1 MSYNLVINGSNVV
14 NALKNTYRYDFINGT
29 FQIAEG
35 SEIMITS
42 LQIPYSWFNITTR
55 NNNNDFRF
63 HWPSPNVQSITL
75 TNGGSGYQTAP
86 SVQIVG
92 ANTTQAT
99 ATCTIAGPVSSFT
112 ITTGGTGYQAV
123 SGLLI
128 SGGGGSGAT
137 ATIVRTGTTITGVT
151 ITNPGSGYTSPPTV
165 TITSSVGF
173 LNVLA
178 GGTGYTATATV
189 QITGGGGI
197 GAAGSVTVVG
207 GVITALTITNPGSCY
222 TSAPT
227 VVINPIGGGTGANA
241 SATLNGSGANITA
254 VINGVVNSL
263 TLTSDGSGYGT
274 VLPTVQFTGANVT
287 PATASV
293 SIYKQ
298 NNLTLP
304 DGFYTTT
311 SLNSYIQQFCVS
323 NGFYLIENS
332 TQNNLYYINVLF
344 NDTYYANQII
354 LKTVPTALPAG
365 FTDPANWAGYP
376 AATLTPYVE
385 ILGTNHFGKFLG
397 FTPGNYGILS
407 TAGGLPTVAYSVNSN
422 QTPVGSTVN
431 SLVIR
436 CSLVNNNVSAQT
448 DIIDAFAI
456 SGNFGRNL
464 NFNNNIEK
472 WIKLN
477 AGRYSSFTV
486 SIVDQNMNDIEIL
499 DSNILINFIRRTRK

>member
-1 MSYNLVINGSNVV
+1 VTVV
-14 NALKNTYRYDFINGT
+14 GGVVTAL
-29 FQIAEG
+29 
-35 SEIMITS
+35 
-42 LQIPYSWFNITTR
+42 
-55 NNNNDFRF
+55 
-63 HWPSPNVQSITL
+63 
-75 TNGGSGYQTAP
+75 
-86 SVQIVG
+86 
-92 ANTTQAT
+92 
-99 ATCTIAGPVSSFT
+99 T
-112 ITTGGTGYQAV
+112 ITA
-123 SGLLI
+123 
-128 SGGGGSGAT
+128 
-137 ATIVRTGTTITGVT
+137 
-151 ITNPGSGYTSPPTV
+151 PGSGYTSAPTV
-165 TITSSVGF
+165 TI
-173 LNVLA
+173 
-178 GGTGYTATATV
+178 
-189 QITGGGGI
+189 
-197 GAAGSVTVVG
+197 
-207 GVITALTITNPGSCY
+207 NP
-222 TSAPT
+222 
-227 VVINPIGGGTGANA
+227 VGGGTGATA
-241 SATLNGSGANITA
+241 TATLNGSGANITA
-254 VINGVVNSL
+254 VINGAVNSL
-263 TLTSDGSGYGT
+263 TLTSAGSGYGT

-354 LKTVPTALPAG
+354 LKPVPTALPGG
-365 FTDPANWAGYP
+365 FTAPANWAGYP

-385 ILGTNHFGKFLG
+385 ILSTNHFGKFLG

-456 SGNFGRNL
+456 SGQFWQK
-464 NFNNNIEK
+464 FK
-472 WIKLN
+472 
-477 AGRYSSFTV
+477 F
-486 SIVDQNMNDIEIL
+486 
-499 DSNILINFIRRTRK
+499 

>member
-1 MSYNLVINGSNVV
+1 VEELVQ
-14 NALKNTYRYDFINGT
+14 L
-29 FQIAEG
+29 
-35 SEIMITS
+35 
-42 LQIPYSWFNITTR
+42 P
-55 NNNNDFRF
+55 
-63 HWPSPNVQSITL
+63 
-75 TNGGSGYQTAP
+75 
-86 SVQIVG
+86 
-92 ANTTQAT
+92 
-99 ATCTIAGPVSSFT
+99 
-112 ITTGGTGYQAV
+112 
-123 SGLLI
+123 
-128 SGGGGSGAT
+128 
-137 ATIVRTGTTITGVT
+137 
-151 ITNPGSGYTSPPTV
+151 
-165 TITSSVGF
+165 
-173 LNVLA
+173 
-178 GGTGYTATATV
+178 TATV
-189 QITGGGGI
+189 
-197 GAAGSVTVVG
+197 
-207 GVITALTITNPGSCY
+207 
-222 TSAPT
+222 
-227 VVINPIGGGTGANA
+227 
-241 SATLNGSGANITA
+241 NGSGANITA
-254 VINGVVNSL
+254 VINGAVNSL
-263 TLTSDGSGYGT
+263 TLTSPGSGYGT

-311 SLNSYIQQFCVS
+311 SLNSYIQQFCVA

-354 LKTVPTALPAG
+354 LKTVPTVIPAG
-365 FTDPANWAGYP
+365 FTAPANWAGYP
-376 AATLTPYVE
+376 TVSRTPYVE
-385 ILGTNHFGKFLG
+385 ILSTNHFGNFLG
-397 FTPGNYGILS
+397 FTPGNYGFNS
-407 TAGGLPTVAYSVNSN
+407 TIAYSGNSN

-456 SGNFGRNL
+456 SGQFGRNL

-499 DSNILINFIRRTRK
+499 DSNILINFIIRTRK

>member
-1 MSYNLVINGSNVV
+1 
-14 NALKNTYRYDFINGT
+14 
-29 FQIAEG
+29 
-35 SEIMITS
+35 
-42 LQIPYSWFNITTR
+42 
-55 NNNNDFRF
+55 
-63 HWPSPNVQSITL
+63 
-75 TNGGSGYQTAP
+75 
-86 SVQIVG
+86 
-92 ANTTQAT
+92 
-99 ATCTIAGPVSSFT
+99 
-112 ITTGGTGYQAV
+112 
-123 SGLLI
+123 LLI

-137 ATIVRTGTTITGVT
+137 ATIQRTGTTITGVT

-165 TITSSVGF
+165 TITSSIGF

-178 GGTGYTATATV
+178 GGTGYTTSATV
-189 QITGGGGI
+189 DITGGGGT

-207 GVITALTITNPGSCY
+207 GVVTALTITVPGSGY

-227 VVINPIGGGTGANA
+227 VTINPIGGGTGANA

-254 VINGVVNSL
+254 VINAVVNSL
-263 TLTSDGSGYGT
+263 TLTSAGAGYGT

-311 SLNSYIQQFCVS
+311 SLNSYIQQFYVS

-354 LKTVPTALPAG
+354 LKPVPTALPGG
-365 FTDPANWAGYP
+365 FTAPANRAGYP
-376 AATLTPYVE
+376 VATLTPYVE
-385 ILGTNHFGKFLG
+385 ILSTNHFGNFLG

-422 QTPVGSTVN
+422 TTPVGSTVN

-436 CSLVNNNVSAQT
+436 CSLVNNNVSSQT
-448 DIIDAFAI
+448 DVVDAFAI
-456 SGNFGRNL
+456 NGNFGRNL

-486 SIVDQNMNDIEIL
+486 SIVDQNMNDIQIL
-499 DSNILINFIRRTRK
+499 DSNILINFIVRIKK

>member
-14 NALKNTYRYDFINGT
+14 NALKNTYRYEFINGT

-55 NNNNDFRF
+55 NNNNSFRF
-63 HWPSPNVQSITL
+63 YWPT
-75 TNGGSGYQTAP
+75 
-86 SVQIVG
+86 
-92 ANTTQAT
+92 
-99 ATCTIAGPVSSFT
+99 
-112 ITTGGTGYQAV
+112 
-123 SGLLI
+123 
-128 SGGGGSGAT
+128 
-137 ATIVRTGTTITGVT
+137 
-151 ITNPGSGYTSPPTV
+151 
-165 TITSSVGF
+165 
-173 LNVLA
+173 
-178 GGTGYTATATV
+178 
-189 QITGGGGI
+189 
-197 GAAGSVTVVG
+197 
-207 GVITALTITNPGSCY
+207 
-222 TSAPT
+222 
-227 VVINPIGGGTGANA
+227 A
-241 SATLNGSGANITA
+241 SATYNT
-254 VINGVVNSL
+254 
-263 TLTSDGSGYGT
+263 
-274 VLPTVQFTGANVT
+274 FT
-287 PATASV
+287 
-293 SIYKQ
+293 I
-298 NNLTLP
+298 TLP

-311 SLNSYIQQFCVS
+311 SLNSYIQQFCVA

-354 LKTVPTALPAG
+354 LKTVPTVIPAG
-365 FTDPANWAGYP
+365 FTSPANWAGYP
-376 AATLTPYVE
+376 TVSRTPYVE
-385 ILGTNHFGKFLG
+385 ILSTNHFGKFLG
-397 FTPGNYGILS
+397 FTPGNYGFNS
-407 TAGGLPTVAYSVNSN
+407 TIAYSGNSN

-456 SGNFGRNL
+456 SGQFGRNL

-499 DSNILINFIRRTRK
+499 DSNILINFIIRTRK